1 MGIEQQIL
9 SAVLELKQGVGKME
23 GQLES
28 TNEIVN
34 DLKDNFTLF
43 QDNREESCP
52 IAKRETREE
61 RRKDKIFNRK
71 YIVLGVIFMLIVSF
85 PEWYKFIQDF
95 IERLI

>member
-9 SAVLELKQGVGKME
+9 NAVMELKQGVGKME

-52 IAKRETREE
+52 IAKRENREE
-61 RRKDKIFNRK
+61 RRQSKKLNTK
-71 YIVLGVIFMLIVSF
+71 YIIIGFFITMFVGF
-85 PEWYKFIQDF
+85 PDFYKFIQDL
-95 IERLI
+95 IERLT

>member
-9 SAVLELKQGVGKME
+9 SAVMELKQGVGKME

-34 DLKDNFTLF
+34 DLKDNFTLY

-52 IAKRETREE
+52 IAKRENREE
-61 RRKDKIFNRK
+61 RRKDKIFSRK
-71 YIVLGVIFMLIVSF
+71 YIVIGVCVALVVSF
-85 PEWYKFIQDF
+85 PEYFRFIQDF
-95 IERLI
+95 IERLK